1 MNAIQTITILP
12 STKTELATYIQ
23 SVKESILNGY
33 VSAEKSAIQ
42 LKSMENIIDG
52 LKKDP
57 DIKAYFLT
65 EFAKHNEKSFKD
77 GATFTLSNRKTW
89 NFKDC
94 NDSKYNELKRKAIE
108 TCLALGE
115 REEFLKALKEP
126 MAELHG
132 GEIINPPTW
141 SQIEVVS
148 ITLNK

>member
-1 MNAIQTITILP
+1 MEAIQTITILP
-12 STKTELATYIQ
+12 STKSELANYMQ

-33 VSAEKSAIQ
+33 ISAEKSAIQ
-42 LKSMENIIDG
+42 LKAMENIIDG

-89 NFKDC
+89 YFEDC

-108 TCLALGE
+108 TCLALKE
-115 REEFLKALKEP
+115 REEFLKVLKEP
-126 MAELHG
+126 IAELQG

-141 SQIEVVS
+141 QSTEIIS

>member
-1 MNAIQTITILP
+1 MDAIQTITILP
-12 STKTELATYIQ
+12 STKTELATYMQ

-57 DIKAYFLT
+57 DIKAYFLD
-65 EFAKHNEKSFKD
+65 EFAKN
-77 GATFTLSNRKTW
+77 GAKTFEQGAKFSLSNRKTW
-89 NFKDC
+89 DFSEC
-94 NDSKYNELKRKAIE
+94 NDSKYNDLNIQLEAIK
-108 TCLALGE
+108 LQIKE
-115 REEFLKALKEP
+115 REEFLKVLKEP
-126 MAELHG
+126 MAELQG